1 MEALERLYQK
11 FIIQGSSMAP
21 PFDAI
26 IIETTGLVRYHQS
39 SRLVMHEFSSKFL
52 SYLSSIS
59 LVYSFFSAFLS
70 FIFRNYHDQ

>member
-26 IIETTGLVRYHQS
+26 IIETTGLVRYRQS
-39 SRLVMHEFSSKFL
+39 SRLVMHEFSSKFR

-70 FIFRNYHDQ
+70 LCF